1 MLATTRLRLG
11 QAFEWSIAVAFLAAT
26 VMVAL
31 LIAGRIG
38 DLRAPGTVPLPTS
51 LPADSPPSI
60 PGPAV
65 AVPAL
70 HVSEA
75 VQIQVGDTLDQVTAT
90 RGPGTVTDIDS
101 GTGRLGPRSA
111 RSYQYGAARFM
122 LVFEPFERGGS
133 LRVAAIYIR

>member
-26 VMVAL
+26 VLVAL
-31 LIAGRIG
+31 LIAGQIG
-38 DLRAPGTVPLPTS
+38 DLRSPAVAPSPVAV
-51 LPADSPPSI
+51 PADTAPSI
-60 PGPAV
+60 SGPAV

-70 HVSEA
+70 NISEA
-75 VQIQVGDTLDQVTAT
+75 VQVRVGDTLDQVTSML
-90 RGPGTVTDIDS
+90 GPGIVADIDS
-101 GTGRLGPRSA
+101 GSGRLGPRSA
-111 RSYQYGAARFM
+111 RSYQYGDARFL